1 MDAFYTDVRPGLAA
15 WRETV
20 PPPPLAADPYVWL
33 KPASQV
39 AAPFIYFRRKGW
51 LR

>member
-1 MDAFYTDVRPGLAA
+1 MNFKYMPEIDWSLGYPFALTLMV
-15 WRETV
+15 
-20 PPPPLAADPYVWL
+20 
-33 KPASQV
+33 ASV

>member
-1 MDAFYTDVRPGLAA
+1 MYALALM
-15 WRETV
+15 
-20 PPPPLAADPYVWL
+20 LA
-33 KPASQV
+33 SV

>member
-1 MDAFYTDVRPGLAA
+1 MNFKVMPELEWSHGYAYALGLM
-15 WRETV
+15 
-20 PPPPLAADPYVWL
+20 LA
-33 KPASQV
+33 SV